1 MLQGWVVV
9 IIALAYIGFLFLV
22 ASYGDR
28 RRELSRGSTSRLLI
42 YPLSL
47 AIYCTSWTFFGSVGL
62 ASRGGVDF
70 FAIYIGPM
78 VMVGLAF
85 PLLIRIV
92 RLAKGQNITSIADL
106 IAARYGKSQ
115 AVAATVALIAIV
127 GMVPY
132 IALQLKAVSSSVG
145 TILAQAYPG
154 GAQPIVG
161 DSALFVALFMAAFAV
176 LFGTRH
182 TDATEHQ
189 DGLMLAIATESIV
202 KLVAFLT
209 VGIFVTFVMFH
220 GPLALF
226 TRALDQANTAAVLT
240 RVPPLTSFCA
250 MTVLSLFAIVL
261 LPRQFHV
268 AVVENHSEAEIRRA
282 AWLFPL
288 YLVLIN
294 LFVLPIAMAGLLTF
308 PAGKI
313 DSDMFV
319 LALPIA
325 AHSELITLI
334 AFVGGLSAATAMVI
348 VESVALAIMVSNDIV
363 VPLVLKR
370 RATLAGPSD
379 SGAWLLMTRRIAIF
393 VILLFAYIYY
403 RSAGEAQLAAIG
415 LLSFAAIAQLA
426 PAFFGGLIWPR
437 GTARGAIAGMTAGI
451 LVWGYTLLLP
461 SISDAGIVSASI
473 LTDGPWGLGFLRPQ
487 ALFGLELPPLVHG
500 VLLSL
505 AVNIACYIGS
515 SLSRRPTSIERVQ
528 ADVFVPSTLAPILA
542 PMAPSFRLRRASVTV
557 EELIATVARYLGEE
571 RTRESFASFAASR
584 RISLE
589 PQAEADF
596 QLLQYGEYLLASAIG
611 AASSRLVLSLLLR
624 KRTVSTKDAL
634 KLLDDANAAFHYN
647 REILQTALDH
657 VRQGIAVFDKDLNLV
672 CWNRQFGE
680 IFDLPHGLTRVG
692 IALHEILRYVA
703 QHGDYDEKN
712 FDAAIAERIAKYT
725 SEVEPFLERFAER
738 GLVIEVRSNHMPD
751 GGLVTT
757 FTDITP
763 SVKAAEALERANATL
778 ERRVRE
784 RTKEL
789 TRLNTE
795 LERAKAEADEANV
808 SKTRFVAAASHDI
821 LQPLNAARLYVTS
834 LIERQRQTD
843 NEAEDGD
850 LVQNI
855 DASLEAVEEIFA
867 ALLDISRLDTGAMKP
882 EMTDFRVDELLQR
895 LDVEFAPLARE
906 KGLNLRFMPCA
917 LTVRS
922 DRRLLRRLLQNFV
935 SNAIKYT
942 PAGSVLVGCRRRGGK
957 LRIDVYDTGI
967 GIPHAKRR
975 AVFKEFHRLDQGARV
990 ARGVGLGLSIVERI
1004 ARVLDSE
1011 VALKSVV
1018 GRGSRFSVEVPR
1030 AAAAAATPAVHAMT
1044 RTGAGR
1050 LTGTVALCIDNDR
1063 SILDGMEKLLGGW
1076 GCRVLTAAD
1085 LTEALAAMDASGL
1098 EPDGLL
1104 VDYHL
1109 DGGNGI
1115 AAIAE
1120 LRRRLGRQLGRDL
1133 PAILITADRSL
1144 HVREEAQGRGRA
1156 SPAQAAQA
1164 RVFARTDHAVARAT
1178 GGGGVVVSN
1187 HSVTL
1192 RCERSEPRR
1201 ATAEALEQHPSRR
1214 AFGAHLRMTMTVA
1227 DAATARL
1234 RCGPRR

>member
-1 MLQGWVVV
+1 VVTLPKIERSGDKSAGFVGVMVMLQGWVVV
-9 IIALAYIGFLFLV
+9 AIALAYIGFLFLV

-28 RRELSRGSTSRLLI
+28 MRVARGASSRLLI

-62 ASRGGVDF
+62 ASRTGFDF
-70 FAIYIGPM
+70 LTIYIGPM
-78 VMVGLAF
+78 LVVGLAF
-85 PLLIRIV
+85 PLVIRIV
-92 RLAKGQNITSIADL
+92 RLAKGQNITSIADF

-115 AVAATVALIAIV
+115 WVAATVALIAII

-132 IALQLKAVSSSVG
+132 IALQLKAVSSSVS
-145 TILAQAYPG
+145 TILAQASPG
-154 GAQPIVG
+154 GAAQPLLG
-161 DSALFVALFMAAFAV
+161 DVALFVALAMATFAV

-202 KLVAFLT
+202 KLMAFLA

-220 GPLALF
+220 GPFDLF
-226 TRALDQANTAAVLT
+226 ARALRQPPTAAVLT
-240 RVPPLTSFCA
+240 RVPQFASFCA
-250 MTVLSLFAIVL
+250 MTTLSLFAILL

-268 AVVENHSEAEIRRA
+268 TVVENHSEAEIRRA
-282 AWLFPL
+282 AWLFPV

-308 PAGKI
+308 PAGHL

-319 LALPIA
+319 VALPLA

-348 VESVALAIMVSNDIV
+348 VETVALSIMVSNDIV
-363 VPLVLKR
+363 IPLVLKR
-370 RATLAGPSD
+370 HAARSGEPSD
-379 SGAWLLMTRRIAIF
+379 AGAQLLTTRRIAIF
-393 VILLFAYIYY
+393 AILLLAYIYY

-415 LLSFAAIAQLA
+415 FLSFAAVAQFA
-426 PAFFGGLIWPR
+426 PAFLGGLIWRR
-437 GTARGAIAGMTAGI
+437 GTAPGAIAGMSAGI

-461 SISDAGIVSASI
+461 SISEAGTLGARI
-473 LTDGPWGLGFLRPQ
+473 LADGPWGIDFLRPQ
-487 ALFGLELPPLVHG
+487 ALFGLDQPPLVHG

-505 AVNIACYIGS
+505 AVNIACYVGF
-515 SLSRRPTSIERVQ
+515 SLSRRPTAIERVQ
-528 ADVFVPSTLAPILA
+528 ADLFVPSTLAPI
-542 PMAPSFRLRRASVTV
+542 APSFRLRRASTTV
-557 EELIATVARYLGEE
+557 EELISTVARYLGAE
-571 RTRESFASFAASR
+571 RTRESFASFALTR
-584 RISLE
+584 RISLK

-596 QLLQYGEYLLASAIG
+596 QLLQYAEYLLASAIG

-624 KRTVSTKDAL
+624 KRTVSTKAAL
-634 KLLDDANAAFHYN
+634 KLLDDANAAIHYN

-657 VRQGIAVFDKDLNLV
+657 VGQGIAVFDKELTLV

-680 IFDLPHGLTRVG
+680 IFDLPHELTRVG
-692 IALHEILRYVA
+692 IALDGILRHVA
-703 QHGDYDEKN
+703 RHGEGHDDVGS
-712 FDAAIAERIAKYT
+712 FVAARIAQYT
-725 SEVEPFLERFAER
+725 SAAEPFLERFAER
-738 GLVIEVRSNHMPD
+738 GLVIEVRSNRMPD

-784 RTKEL
+784 RTGEL

-795 LERAKAEADEANV
+795 LGRAKAEADDANV

-834 LIERQRQTD
+834 LIERQLQ
-843 NEAEDGD
+843 NEGNGEDAD

-855 DASLEAVEEIFA
+855 DASLEAVEEIFG

-882 EMTDFRVDELLQR
+882 EIGDFRIDELLHR
-895 LDVEFAPLARE
+895 LEVEFAPLARA
-906 KGLNLRFMPCA
+906 KNLDLVVMPCS
-917 LTVRS
+917 LNVRS
-922 DRRLLRRLLQNFV
+922 DRRLLRRLLQNLI

-942 PAGSVLVGCRRRGGK
+942 PAGRVLVGARRCGTR
-957 LRIDVYDTGI
+957 LRIEVYDTGI
-967 GIPHAKRR
+967 GIPSGKRR

-1011 VALKSVV
+1011 VALKSNV
-1018 GRGSRFSVEVPR
+1018 GRGSRFSIDVPR
-1030 AAAAAATPAVHAMT
+1030 GKGLA
-1044 RTGAGR
+1044 GASKLRPVPRPDVGR
-1050 LTGTVALCIDNDR
+1050 LDGTTVLCIDNER
-1063 SILDGMEKLLGGW
+1063 AILDGMETLLGGW
-1076 GCRVLTAAD
+1076 GCRTLKAAD
-1085 LTEALAAMDASGL
+1085 LTEALAAIDASSV
-1098 EPDGLL
+1098 EPHGVLVDGFL

-1120 LRRRLGRQLGRDL
+1120 LRRRFGRQV

-1144 HVREEAQGRGRA
+1144 HVREEARA
-1156 SPAQAAQA
+1156 EGVHLLNKPLKPASLRALMMQWRVQRVAA
-1164 RVFARTDHAVARAT
+1164 
-1178 GGGGVVVSN
+1178 
-1187 HSVTL
+1187 
-1192 RCERSEPRR
+1192 E
-1201 ATAEALEQHPSRR
+1201 
-1214 AFGAHLRMTMTVA
+1214 
-1227 DAATARL
+1227 
-1234 RCGPRR
+1234 